1 MTGTRWSIKKTVLAD
16 EQQRP
21 DVAAARQK
29 WRAEQ
34 HRLDP
39 ERIVFL
45 DETWAK
51 TNMVRSHGRCPKG
64 HRLAGSAPFGHWR
77 TTTFVA
83 GLRHDGIIAPLV
95 MDCPMNGL
103 IFQMYVRECLAPELR
118 PGDTVI
124 MDNLGSHK
132 SQAVRD
138 SIMEQGAYLLFLPPY
153 SPDLNPIENFFS
165 KLKALLRA
173 AKESVLPLLKLGHYF
188 GTERGMK
195 MARKRHSDEDILKL
209 LREIEVKLSA
219 GSDVQSACRGVGV
232 SDATYY
238 NWRKRF
244 GGMGRSRLSEM
255 RSLEKENTRLK
266 RIVAELELDKLIL
279 RESLTYLKPRA

>member
-1 MTGTRWSIKKTVLAD
+1 MRNLTATICLTIAVL
-16 EQQRP
+16 
-21 DVAAARQK
+21 
-29 WRAEQ
+29 
-34 HRLDP
+34 L
-39 ERIVFL
+39 
-45 DETWAK
+45 
-51 TNMVRSHGRCPKG
+51 
-64 HRLAGSAPFGHWR
+64 GSAGVSFALPEVLG
-77 TTTFVA
+77 
-83 GLRHDGIIAPLV
+83 
-95 MDCPMNGL
+95 CP
-103 IFQMYVRECLAPELR
+103 
-118 PGDTVI
+118 
-124 MDNLGSHK
+124 
-132 SQAVRD
+132 
-138 SIMEQGAYLLFLPPY
+138 
-153 SPDLNPIENFFS
+153 SP
-165 KLKALLRA
+165 
-173 AKESVLPLLKLGHYF
+173 LKLGHYF

-244 GGMGRSRLSEM
+244 GGMGRSQLSEM